1 MTDEVRPDEPTTCGY
16 VALVGAPNAGKST
29 LINQLVGGKVSIVSP
44 KVQTTRTRVL
54 GILVE
59 GNSQMILVDTP
70 GIFGA
75 PKRRLER
82 AMVKAAWTGAEE
94 ADVVVVVIDS
104 HEGISNDTKLLLEN
118 MKADHKGRP
127 VMLALNKID
136 LIHRPKLLSLAQQ
149 AYELFDFSGTY
160 MISASNGDGVDDL
173 RGELATMMPEGPW
186 LYPEDQLADTP
197 MRLLAAEF
205 TREQLF
211 LKLHEELPY
220 SLTVETESWKEMK
233 DGSARIDQVI
243 FIERESQKAIVIGA
257 GGRMIKMVGE
267 AARAQMSAAFEKSIH
282 LFLHVKVREGWSD
295 ERERYRD
302 LGLDYDV

>member
-1 MTDEVRPDEPTTCGY
+1 MTDDGRETHETTCGY

-59 GNSQMILVDTP
+59 GPAQMILVDTP
-70 GIFGA
+70 GIFRD

-94 ADVVVVVIDS
+94 ADVVVVVIDA
-104 HEGISNDTKLLLEN
+104 HEGISHDTRQLLESL
-118 MKADHKGRP
+118 KDEHGKRP
-127 VMLALNKID
+127 VLLALNKID
-136 LIHRPKLLSLAQQ
+136 LIHRPKLLGLAQE
-149 AYELFDFSGTY
+149 AYDLFEFAGTY
-160 MISASNGDGVDDL
+160 MISASSGDGVDHM
-173 RGELATMMPEGPW
+173 RRELAGMMPEGPW
-186 LYPEDQLADTP
+186 LYPEDQLADMP

-220 SLTVETESWKEMK
+220 SLTVETETWTEMK
-233 DGSARIDQVI
+233 DGSARIDQIVY
-243 FIERESQKAIVIGA
+243 IERDSQKKIVIGA
-257 GGRMIKMVGE
+257 GGKMIKMVGE
-267 AARAQMSAAFEKSIH
+267 AARAQMSLAFERKIH

-302 LGLDYDV
+302 LGLEYDV

>member
-1 MTDEVRPDEPTTCGY
+1 MTDGRETQETTCGY

-59 GNSQMILVDTP
+59 GQAQMILVDTP
-70 GIFGA
+70 GIFRD

-94 ADVVVVVIDS
+94 ADVVVVVIDA
-104 HEGISNDTKLLLEN
+104 HEGISHDTRQLLESL
-118 MKADHKGRP
+118 KDEHGKRR
-127 VMLALNKID
+127 VLLALNKID
-136 LIHRPKLLSLAQQ
+136 LIHRPKLLGLAQE
-149 AYELFDFSGTY
+149 AYDLFDFAGTY
-160 MISASNGDGVDDL
+160 MISASNGDGVDHM
-173 RGELATMMPEGPW
+173 RRELASMMPEGPW

-220 SLTVETESWKEMK
+220 SLTVETETWTEMK
-233 DGSARIDQVI
+233 DGSARIDQI
-243 FIERESQKAIVIGA
+243 IYIERDSQKKIVIGA
-257 GGRMIKMVGE
+257 GGKMIKMVGE
-267 AARAQMSAAFEKSIH
+267 AARAQMSLAFERKIH

-302 LGLDYDV
+302 LGLEYDV